1 MNSNDN
7 SKLQLA
13 KDESKRLQEEIR
25 ELLNKNSHLQND
37 IDDLCKQKEDALTRY
52 MYNDFFYL
60 DFRYKLHYRFFLFNV
75 LHLFTQYMVYEIII

>member
-7 SKLQLA
+7 SKLQLV

-52 MYNDFFYL
+52 MYNYFF
-60 DFRYKLHYRFFLFNV
+60 
-75 LHLFTQYMVYEIII
+75 T

>member
-13 KDESKRLQEEIR
+13 KDESNRLQEEIR

-52 MYNDFFYL
+52 MYNDFFL
-60 DFRYKLHYRFFLFNV
+60 PRFQV
-75 LHLFTQYMVYEIII
+75 